1 MFERSSNPLRP
12 CFAGDENF
20 RVFIHDDNDEDDD
33 DEVVTFFQ
41 RHSPPPFHRPLA
53 ASRVACCLFIFPRRR
68 SPFDAA
74 NVSSS
79 KQFFENTFAA
89 LKVAPFPPSTRQK
102 MARNAER
109 RPCFS
114 PNGNTVT
121 RLPYVCIPC
130 VCMCVCVGEI
140 HECTLRGTTVAPP
153 GQDGRVDE
161 SVYLA
166 FCLASEGRKELLS
179 VL

>member
-1 MFERSSNPLRP
+1 M
-12 CFAGDENF
+12 
-20 RVFIHDDNDEDDD
+20 FIHDDNDEDDD

-89 LKVAPFPPSTRQK
+89 LKVAPFPPSTTKDGEKRGK
-102 MARNAER
+102 TAVFLAKWKYRYEASVCMYSV
-109 RPCFS
+109 C
-114 PNGNTVT
+114 V
-121 RLPYVCIPC
+121 YVC
-130 VCMCVCVGEI
+130 VCRRNSRMHATWHHGCTTRTRWKGRRVG
-140 HECTLRGTTVAPP
+140 
-153 GQDGRVDE
+153 
-161 SVYLA
+161 
-166 FCLASEGRKELLS
+166 LLS
-179 VL
+179 ILPRVGGKKGAIVGVIVLDVVYRSLSRVYF

>member
-1 MFERSSNPLRP
+1 M
-12 CFAGDENF
+12 
-20 RVFIHDDNDEDDD
+20 FIHDDNDEDDD

-89 LKVAPFPPSTRQK
+89 LEVAPFPPSTRQK

-130 VCMCVCVGEI
+130 VCVCRRNSRMHATWHHGCTTRTRWKGRRVG
-140 HECTLRGTTVAPP
+140 
-153 GQDGRVDE
+153 
-161 SVYLA
+161 
-166 FCLASEGRKELLS
+166 LLS
-179 VL
+179 ILPRVGGKKGAIVGVIVLDVVYRSLSRVYF